1 MERANTLLS
10 RERSVLI
17 VIDMQEPFLSAIK
30 VRDIIEHNIAFL
42 IQAAKLLDVPILATL
57 QNRERL
63 GEVIPALQ
71 SLFPEQSVPI
81 DKLCFSCMGATPF
94 TKAVQEA
101 ARQQVVLTGI
111 EAHICVMQTAL
122 DMLKAGYQ
130 VHVPYDAVASRGK
143 PEWKYALLRL
153 QQAGV
158 IITSVESV
166 TYEWLYQAGTDE
178 FRQILPLIK
187 EREQFLRKM
196 RESDG

>member
-30 VRDIIEHNIAFL
+30 VRDIIERNIAFL

-71 SLFPEQSVPI
+71 SLLPEQSVPI
-81 DKLCFSCMGATPF
+81 DKLCFSCMGAVPF

-153 QQAGV
+153 HQAGV

-178 FRQILPLIK
+178 FRQLLPLIK

-196 RESDG
+196 RESDD

>member
-30 VRDIIEHNIAFL
+30 VRDIIERNIAFL

-71 SLFPEQSVPI
+71 SLLPEQSVPI
-81 DKLCFSCMGATPF
+81 DKLCFSCMGAVPF

-153 QQAGV
+153 HQAGV

-166 TYEWLYQAGTDE
+166 TYEWLYQAGTNE
-178 FRQILPLIK
+178 FRQLLPLIK

-196 RESDG
+196 RESDD

>member
-1 MERANTLLS
+1 MEYTSTLLN
-10 RERSVLI
+10 RECSVL
-17 VIDMQEPFLSAIK
+17 VVVDMQEPFLSAIK

-42 IQAAKLLDVPILATL
+42 IQAAKLLHVPVLATL

-63 GEVIPALQ
+63 GEIIPALQ
-71 SLFPEQSVPI
+71 SLLPEYTAPL
-81 DKLCFSCMGATPF
+81 DKLCFSCMRAAPF
-94 TKAVQEA
+94 TKAIQEA

-166 TYEWLYQAGTDE
+166 TYEWLQQAETDE
-178 FRQILPLIK
+178 FRQLLPLIK
-187 EREQFLRKM
+187 EREQFLRKV
-196 RESDG
+196 RESSD

>member
-42 IQAAKLLDVPILATL
+42 IQAAKVFDVPILATL

-71 SLFPEQSVPI
+71 SLLPEQSVPI
-81 DKLCFSCMGATPF
+81 DKLCFSCMGVIPF
-94 TKAVQEA
+94 TKSVQEA

-178 FRQILPLIK
+178 FRQLLPLIK

-196 RESDG
+196 RESDD

>member
-30 VRDIIEHNIAFL
+30 VRDIIERNIAFL

-71 SLFPEQSVPI
+71 SLLPEQSVPI
-81 DKLCFSCMGATPF
+81 DKLCFSCMGAIPF

-178 FRQILPLIK
+178 FRQLLPLIK

-196 RESDG
+196 RESDD

>member
-30 VRDIIEHNIAFL
+30 VRDIIERNIAFL

-71 SLFPEQSVPI
+71 SLLPEQSVPI
-81 DKLCFSCMGATPF
+81 DKLCFSCMGAVPF
-94 TKAVQEA
+94 TKAVREA

-153 QQAGV
+153 HQAGV

-178 FRQILPLIK
+178 FRQLLPLIK

-196 RESDG
+196 RESDD